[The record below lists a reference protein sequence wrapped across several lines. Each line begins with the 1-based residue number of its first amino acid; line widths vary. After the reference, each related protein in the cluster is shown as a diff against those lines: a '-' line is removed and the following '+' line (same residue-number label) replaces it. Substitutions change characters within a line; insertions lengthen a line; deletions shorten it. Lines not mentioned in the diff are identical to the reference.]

1 MHEIYGNLTMSF
13 RLKRYN
19 GSLSFIPILSFPYLN
34 ARNIG
39 ENAR

>member
-19 GSLSFIPILSFPYLN
+19 GSLSFIPILRYLYPNMENIGGN
-34 ARNIG
+34 AR
-39 ENAR
+39 